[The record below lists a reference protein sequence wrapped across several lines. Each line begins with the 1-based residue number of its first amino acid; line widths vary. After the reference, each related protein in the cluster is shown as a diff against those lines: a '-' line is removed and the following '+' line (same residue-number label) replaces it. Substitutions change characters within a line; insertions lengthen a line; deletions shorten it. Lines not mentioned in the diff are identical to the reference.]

1 MAPEFLKLE
10 VQNELFNPFMDL
22 TKADIYST
30 ALVLWELLN
39 RTVGFF
45 GSDAASVPEYQQP
58 YDGMVQS
65 EPTIPD
71 MKRIVVDQR
80 QRPPIPVIDP
90 LIARKY
96 RLISEHDFGEA
107 LNWCKRSSLLREPA
121 GHSGR
126 HRERVLDGKACYAAQ
141 SAPNQKGSHT
151 SANCK

>member
-45 GSDAASVPEYQQP
+45 GSDAESVPEYQQP

-80 QRPPIPVIDP
+80 QRPPIPVIIQFTNLRP
-90 LIARKY
+90 FRRKAR
-96 RLISEHDFGEA
+96 LG
-107 LNWCKRSSLLREPA
+107 L
-121 GHSGR
+121 
-126 HRERVLDGKACYAAQ
+126 
-141 SAPNQKGSHT
+141 
-151 SANCK
+151 